1 MNFVRVAA
9 AAVAAWIVSLPV
21 GYVVNEILL
30 KDIYT
35 ANAAA
40 LRTQEA
46 LQENLPIG
54 FAATLIGFFAFAYT
68 YAKGYE
74 GTNGAMEGLRF
85 GVLVAIMV
93 NCFAVVWTYVTSPI
107 SGSMVTAMM
116 IDVIVE
122 FALYG
127 AIVGAIYKP
136 AAIPTS
142 RATAV

>member
-1 MNFVRVAA
+1 MNFARVAI

-21 GYVVNEILL
+21 GYIVNEILL

-40 LRTQEA
+40 LRSEAA
-46 LQENLPIG
+46 LQANLPIG
-54 FAATLIGFFAFAYT
+54 FAATLVGFFAFAYT

-74 GTNGAMEGLRF
+74 GTNGTMEGLRF

-107 SGSMVTAMM
+107 SAAMVTAMM

-127 AIVGAIYKP
+127 AVVGAIYKP
-136 AAIPTS
+136 AAIPAR